1 LGGATLKLEDMQNFE
16 VQLRKTDN
24 FVYETNY
31 KSVIKNGKHIG
42 TCKMVLDDNKVI
54 GKFELDT
61 DLRETQ
67 YIKYNT
73 VIQKNKTW
81 LASIELTDKQT
92 PETIQS
98 IP

>member
-1 LGGATLKLEDMQNFE
+1 MQNFE
-16 VQLRKTDN
+16 IQLKKTDS

-31 KSVIKNGKHIG
+31 KAVIKNGKPIG

-54 GKFELDT
+54 GKFELDM
-61 DLRETQ
+61 DIRETQ
-67 YIKYNT
+67 YIRYNAI
-73 VIQKNKTW
+73 VQGNKKW
-81 LASIELTDKQT
+81 LASIEFSDKQL